1 MARIRTGRK
10 DKKKKR
16 ETPKWLAAM
25 LTYRTRD
32 IDPFAELAM
41 ADIRKA
47 FENLNGDYPPV
58 LSLTQA
64 AKIANLAPS
73 TLKRKVSEGGF
84 KKSVK
89 RGKPLLFWRD
99 LFVKELMK

>member
-1 MARIRTGRK
+1 MLSRRGKKPKKSAR
-10 DKKKKR
+10 
-16 ETPKWLAAM
+16 PNWLAGI
-25 LTYRTRD
+25 LTKRNRD

-47 FENLNGDYPPV
+47 FENLNGDCPPV
-58 LSLTQA
+58 LSLEQA

-73 TLKRKVSEGGF
+73 TLKRKVSERSF